1 MAEQR
6 PVEIDMNEMGM
17 WTMQAPDC
25 PANVLR
31 ARLGEKPDSCRSGL
45 STKAQGTIPLAR
57 CKWLVGE
64 IADQDGSP
72 IATCSFADKEGKDG

>member
-1 MAEQR
+1 MAEKR
-6 PVEIDMNEMGM
+6 PVKLDMNEMGL

-31 ARLGEKPDSCRSGL
+31 ARLGEKPESCRSGL
-45 STKAQGTIPLAR
+45 STNIQGAVPLSR

-64 IADQDGSP
+64 IADQDGKP
-72 IATCSFADKEGKDG
+72 VATCSFDQKEGRDG